1 MLSHQ
6 LKIPE
11 TNNGIA
17 YWSLPS
23 LNYLNHHKTHQ
34 AMLANFTSHLRLQV
48 TVRMLLMFVQKIYA
62 GAQCKTTKMT
72 WHTSKQSSSSN
83 SSLTFLHMPACCNV
97 HLKSTIQFHQQIKI
111 NLPPSPLKLK
121 KKRQYMQ
128 LYLWSNKNNKTV
140 TEKSLRMCRTGKACG
155 NYSNTTYKPSFIFK
169 GNILS
174 VFQRKSKIIGA
185 CDTYSFKITQKVR
198 VFRQSP
204 SSRQHTVW
212 NYWIRSLAGN
222 DPTAIH
228 PSIHALQMKLCW

>member
-34 AMLANFTSHLRLQV
+34 AMLANFTTHLRLQV

-121 KKRQYMQ
+121 KSTNICSCTYEVIKTIK
-128 LYLWSNKNNKTV
+128 LWLKNLWECAEQARHVGITV
-140 TEKSLRMCRTGKACG
+140 ILHTSPASFSKATFFLC
-155 NYSNTTYKPSFIFK
+155 FK
-169 GNILS
+169 GS
-174 VFQRKSKIIGA
+174 PKS
-185 CDTYSFKITQKVR
+185 
-198 VFRQSP
+198 
-204 SSRQHTVW
+204 
-212 NYWIRSLAGN
+212 
-222 DPTAIH
+222 
-228 PSIHALQMKLCW
+228 